1 MAGNLRESLTDCIDK
16 ILEIR
21 EDLGVQLADV
31 YIVNRRWSGERVGDG
46 TFGDVVSQVKPTPGI
61 KDYSHNI
68 RVTEVGAVK
77 AGDIILSGISRN
89 QYPDE
94 LEFKTKT
101 EERNTQRMFKV
112 GKHFYH
118 VVTVVEKLLTWDVHL
133 RKIRQDETEE
143 R

>member
-1 MAGNLRESLTDCIDK
+1 MSNIRESLLDCVDK
-16 ILEIR
+16 ILGIR
-21 EDLGVQLADV
+21 EGIGAQLFDV

-46 TFGDVVSQVKPTPGI
+46 TFTDVITQVTPTPGI
-61 KDYSHNI
+61 KDYSHDV
-68 RVTEVGAVK
+68 RVTESGAVK
-77 AGDIILSGISRN
+77 AGDIILTGVSRN

-94 LEFKTKT
+94 NEFKTKT

-118 VVTVVEKLLTWDVHL
+118 VVHVKEKLLTWDLHL